1 MSLIRVDNFGPS
13 AGGTTYSAAWVTK
26 AALHFYQATNTTI
39 NSYNISSVTD
49 NATGE
54 NNIYFT
60 NAFSA
65 ADYMSTATV
74 NTGAN
79 NNTTFTNNQLF
90 TASAIQLQCSDADT
104 STTGDYPY
112 SALFHGDL
120 A

>member
-1 MSLIRVDNFGPS
+1 MSTITVSNIKATGETASRAVSGV
-13 AGGTTYSAAWVTK
+13 AA
-26 AALHFYQATNTTI
+26 AALHFSQVTNTTI

-49 NATGE
+49 NSTGE

-74 NTGAN
+74 NTGSN
-79 NNTTFTNNQLF
+79 NNTTFSNNNLF
-90 TASAIQLQCSDADT
+90 TASGIEIQCSDAD
-104 STTGDYPY
+104 SSVTGDYPY